1 MVSYYGAYVGATLST
16 RAHSILIII
25 NIDTL
30 RSRGCRETTSVQ
42 QTRSLP
48 KISFSSRVSAHKPQI
63 LPYWA
68 AHSIEYT
75 HIPIML
81 SHPLLSIP
89 YARSRRLLGR
99 WRLGPVMCTRV
110 HGNINL
116 FLSRSQPTCGPRRY
130 SDSKRLGW
138 LEGREISNVHY

>member
-1 MVSYYGAYVGATLST
+1 MNMVSYYGAYVGATLST

-48 KISFSSRVSAHKPQI
+48 KISFFSRGSAHNPQI
-63 LPYWA
+63 LPYWS

-75 HIPIML
+75 HIPISL

-89 YARSRRLLGR
+89 SARSRMFLVWWGLRPL
-99 WRLGPVMCTRV
+99 WCTRV
-110 HGNINL
+110 FASL
-116 FLSRSQPTCGPRRY
+116 
-130 SDSKRLGW
+130 
-138 LEGREISNVHY
+138 